1 MKNSSGVWLFIV
13 IVLFGML
20 IGNFLTELIL
30 LIPLNTLTK
39 IFSTGFPISL
49 RDTNFDMKII
59 QLTFG
64 FVLKINIGS
73 VLGIF
78 LGIYLFRWV
87 SK

>member
-30 LIPLNTLTK
+30 LIPVNTLTK
-39 IFSTGFPISL
+39 IFSTGFPIYL
-49 RDTNFDMKII
+49 HDTNFDMKVI

-64 FVLKINIGS
+64 FALKINIGS

>member
-30 LIPLNTLTK
+30 LIPVNTLTK
-39 IFSTGFPISL
+39 IFSTGFPIYL
-49 RDTNFDMKII
+49 HDTNFDMKII

>member
-13 IVLFGML
+13 IILLGML

-30 LIPLNTLTK
+30 LIPVNTLTK
-39 IFSTGFPISL
+39 IFSTGFPIYL
-49 RDTNFDMKII
+49 HDTNFDMKVI

-64 FVLKINIGS
+64 FALKINIGS